1 MHIQSLC
8 APPCTQACVLVD
20 SMPWLLHLQISYL
33 LALGTRVITEHRQ
46 GRAGLAA
53 VRHESVSPASMKSSE
68 DEALMT
74 LSAVSCLVPLA
85 HLGHGASVN
94 KTQ

>member
-1 MHIQSLC
+1 
-8 APPCTQACVLVD
+8 
-20 SMPWLLHLQISYL
+20 MPWSLDLQISYL
-33 LALGTRVITEHRQ
+33 LTLGIGVITEHRQ
-46 GRAGLAA
+46 GRAGPAA
-53 VRHESVSPASMKSSE
+53 VRHESVSPASMKSSAG
-68 DEALMT
+68 EALVT

>member
-1 MHIQSLC
+1 
-8 APPCTQACVLVD
+8 
-20 SMPWLLHLQISYL
+20 MPWPLDLPVLHL

-46 GRAGLAA
+46 GRAGPAA
-53 VRHESVSPASMKSSE
+53 VRHESVSPASMKSSA

-74 LSAVSCLVPLA
+74 LSAASCLVPLA